1 MIEYFRKAKS
11 LEANVKVELYLSTFA
26 TKEDFKNAGGN
37 TLDFAR
43 KIDLTTDSENLMQ
56 AN

>member
-1 MIEYFRKAKS
+1 MTEYFRKAKS

-43 KIDLTTDSENLMQ
+43 KIDLATDSENLME